1 MAGLGKRAFRQP
13 PTHAPWTQTRLLG
26 DGSGRHAKVLPCH
39 DLLIERKAAF
49 PTSLL
54 NALDDGSPI
63 GRPRSHERSG
73 RFCVWENKHFLIGWS
88 WLCFFHCCRSE
99 RLGGVP
105 QLSLIVLKDQS
116 ERFSQVVDEMPAITT

>member
-1 MAGLGKRAFRQP
+1 LLPLLKNVRFVRINQTGPPPTLAGLGKRAFRQT

-54 NALDDGSPI
+54 NALDYPTDFRLVSAFLTI
-63 GRPRSHERSG
+63 RSILGRLFTA
-73 RFCVWENKHFLIGWS
+73 FCA
-88 WLCFFHCCRSE
+88 
-99 RLGGVP
+99 
-105 QLSLIVLKDQS
+105 SL
-116 ERFSQVVDEMPAITT
+116 